1 MAGASYLDTS
11 ALVKLLRHERESEAL
26 VEYLQAPRRALS
38 SVLARVE
45 TVRACLRADLP
56 AADALDLLR
65 VVESITL
72 EGGVIRAASALLP
85 PSLRSLDAIHL
96 ASAQQIDDPDLDF
109 VTYDARLA
117 DAARAHGLRVVQPGR

>member
-11 ALVKLLRHERESEAL
+11 ALVKLLQHERESEAL
-26 VEYLQAPRRALS
+26 VDYLQTPRRVLS
-38 SVLARVE
+38 SVLSRVE
-45 TVRACLRADLP
+45 TVRACLRVDLP
-56 AADALDLLR
+56 ASDALELLR

-72 EGGVIRAASALLP
+72 EAGVVRAAGALMP

-96 ASAQQIDDPDLDF
+96 ASAQQVDDPDLDF

>member
-11 ALVKLLRHERESEAL
+11 ALVKLLQHERESEAL
-26 VEYLQAPRRALS
+26 VDYLQTPRRILS
-38 SVLARVE
+38 SVLSRLE
-45 TVRACLRADLP
+45 TVRACLRVDLP
-56 AADALDLLR
+56 ASDALELLR

-72 EGGVIRAASALLP
+72 EAGVVRAAGALMP

-96 ASAQQIDDPDLDF
+96 ASAQQVDDPDLDF